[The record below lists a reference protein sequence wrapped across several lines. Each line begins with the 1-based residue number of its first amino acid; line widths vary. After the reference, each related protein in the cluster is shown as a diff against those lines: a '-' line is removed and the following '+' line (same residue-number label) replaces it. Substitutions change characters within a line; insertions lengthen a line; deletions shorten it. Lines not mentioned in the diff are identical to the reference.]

1 MNSAREYFRTTFVV
15 RRRPASIEC
24 VITFSEF
31 GPWTLF
37 AAAGLV
43 GGIVLFVRGLQAYRR
58 DRTISSVATST
69 LDAIAAGEVRVTG
82 VVEPIDQTLISPLQ
96 SKPCVWYRA
105 RIETTGDNR
114 RVVFDEEK
122 SQEFRVRG
130 ETGEIR
136 VVPRG
141 ARWEIGLAYDETTSM
156 TGDDPP
162 GLARR
167 SGSAYSNWIHRDAS
181 TMSELER
188 DAAAQALLTVQRP
201 TPGSPATD
209 SLESSGTWSAYLANE
224 SGRRY
229 REARLEPGQT
239 ITLLGQAWPWGDVRE
254 TVLSWNPSSNIERD
268 IAGDLSYAREM
279 GMLAASP
286 EEAWGNAAIPGF
298 GIGAPTLEPELDPRA
313 SQPAVPDD
321 PSAHEDALARYDI
334 PDEELVLSRGLKGG
348 LAIYAGTPAEA
359 TQHHDFAFL
368 IGIGGA
374 VMAALCAFALGA
386 LVTGTA

>member
-1 MNSAREYFRTTFVV
+1 MLNEL
-15 RRRPASIEC
+15 
-24 VITFSEF
+24 

-43 GGIVLFVRGLQAYRR
+43 GGLVLFVRGLQAYRQ
-58 DRTISSVATST
+58 DRLISSVATST

-96 SKPCVWYRA
+96 SRPCVWYRS

-114 RVVFDEEK
+114 RVLFDEEK
-122 SQEFRVRG
+122 SQEFRLRG
-130 ETGEIR
+130 ENGKIR

-141 ARWEIGLAYDETTSM
+141 ARWEIGMAYDESTSM
-156 TGDDPP
+156 TGGDPP

-167 SGSAYSNWIHRDAS
+167 SGSAYASWLERDAS

-188 DAAAQALLTVQRP
+188 DAAAQALLTVRQP
-201 TPGSPATD
+201 TASSLGGGD
-209 SLESSGTWSAYLANE
+209 LESAGTWSAYLAKD
-224 SGRRY
+224 SGKRY

-239 ITLLGQAWPWGDVRE
+239 ITVLGQAWPWGEVRE
-254 TVLSWNPSSNIERD
+254 VVLSWNPSSNVERD

-298 GIGAPTLEPELDPRA
+298 GIGAPTVAPELDPRA
-313 SQPAVPDD
+313 NRIEVPDD
-321 PSAHEDALARYDI
+321 PSVHEDALAKYDI

-348 LAIYAGTPAEA
+348 LAIYAGTPSEA

-368 IGIGGA
+368 VGIGGA

-386 LVTGTA
+386 AITGSL